1 MRSGEVSQM
10 HMKGRIWES
19 GMRATRPVLQF
30 LQR

>member
-10 HMKGRIWES
+10 HMNGRIWES
-19 GMRATRPVLQF
+19 GICATHPVLQF